1 MFKEGV
7 RGRDLSLEEIDCFEC
22 GEEFKSYVISQLNS
36 VGLKASITQ
45 LSYDYGADII
55 VRNKRTGR
63 SAIVQCKHRSSGS
76 KSVSQDAV
84 DEVLKAVSHY
94 DLASPELFVVTNAG
108 SATSGC
114 RNVAQKKLCHSI
126 VKRGITVF

>member
-1 MFKEGV
+1 
-7 RGRDLSLEEIDCFEC
+7 
-22 GEEFKSYVISQLNS
+22 
-36 VGLKASITQ
+36 VGLKASKTQ

-55 VRNKRTGR
+55 VRNEKTGR

-84 DEVLKAVSHY
+84 DEVLKAVSYY
-94 DLASPELFVVTNAG
+94 DLGSPKLFVVTNAG

-114 RNVAQKKLCHSI
+114 RSKANENGVSLLLRDELLSAGRHIYAELAEI
-126 VKRGITVF
+126 V